1 MWLSSS
7 VFREREEEDVEF
19 ISAAC
24 ELLSK
29 QTSLKHP
36 SACFCPQTTSDGG
49 EVIAAADEEEEEE
62 EALHADNSV

>member
-29 QTSLKHP
+29 QTSLKH
-36 SACFCPQTTSDGG
+36 SCFCPQTTSDGG

-62 EALHADNSV
+62 ALHADNSV